1 MKRVGALLAAA
12 VAVIGLAWPAAA
24 GAGSSIPLVSDHA
37 SDLMPAIP
45 GTDCLKGSTGCRRVD
60 VIAQIGGWMYVG
72 GIIDKVIDRSTGT
85 TISGF
90 HNLFRFN
97 PATGAVDTSF
107 KPQFY
112 KSSQTDYTDSAVG
125 GLAGNSTTVYVA
137 GAFTQFASG
146 PGAAGTS
153 RKGVAAITTG
163 GSLTSFDAHVCQG
176 GGSCVV
182 YNLNLV
188 GGSLWLAGTF
198 SHVAGTARNVLAFVS
213 PTSGAL
219 QGSQLAISG
228 QQNTA
233 APTQVRQ
240 AAINPQQT
248 QAVIIGNFTTVG
260 GATHREVAVLDL
272 ISGGGA
278 TVNSWNDPTNL
289 TASNA
294 TNCGAQDVWA
304 RGVDWD
310 PTGTFFDIAATGG
323 GGFDAFGA
331 HGALCDAFSRFKSD
345 GNPNTPF
352 PLVVNVTGFDS
363 LFTVQD
369 TGNIAYTGG
378 HNKFLNHAV
387 YINGKKVF
395 GGDQNHYGIG
405 AIDVNPSDPGYGK
418 AISTW
423 NNSTDTG
430 RGAGWKAS
438 LATSAGLWMGGDAS
452 TVNGDTTIRRLAFFP
467 IS

>member
-1 MKRVGALLAAA
+1 MKRVGGLLAAA

-24 GAGSSIPLVSDHA
+24 GAGTSIPLVSDHA

-45 GTDCLKGSTGCRRVD
+45 GTDCLKGQTGCRRVD

-112 KSSQTDYTDSAVG
+112 KSSQTDYTDSAVS

-213 PTSGAL
+213 PTSGAP
-219 QGSQLAISG
+219 AG
-228 QQNTA
+228 QPARHLRA
-233 APTQVRQ
+233 AEHGRDDPSPAGRDQP
-240 AAINPQQT
+240 AA
-248 QAVIIGNFTTVG
+248 
-260 GATHREVAVLDL
+260 
-272 ISGGGA
+272 
-278 TVNSWNDPTNL
+278 DP
-289 TASNA
+289 
-294 TNCGAQDVWA
+294 
-304 RGVDWD
+304 
-310 PTGTFFDIAATGG
+310 
-323 GGFDAFGA
+323 
-331 HGALCDAFSRFKSD
+331 
-345 GNPNTPF
+345 
-352 PLVVNVTGFDS
+352 
-363 LFTVQD
+363 
-369 TGNIAYTGG
+369 
-378 HNKFLNHAV
+378 
-387 YINGKKVF
+387 
-395 GGDQNHYGIG
+395 GGDHRQLHHRRRCHPPRGCRAG
-405 AIDVNPSDPGYGK
+405 SHQWWRRD
-418 AISTW
+418 
-423 NNSTDTG
+423 G
-430 RGAGWKAS
+430 RLVERS
-438 LATSAGLWMGGDAS
+438 H
-452 TVNGDTTIRRLAFFP
+452 
-467 IS
+467 